1 MVVHTL
7 PFPNASDHKPIALA
21 FTDILTQRSKREA
34 GAARIPYVPEWLFQE
49 RAFVEEL
56 ESGFEA
62 WKGGRAR
69 GLAGI
74 EQFNDLVAAT
84 AKEFLATQQILAKTV
99 QQKFDI
105 ATALLGTMQ
114 CNRGRVSVKRLCKWL
129 SSYPTLKEILAVEWS
144 DDDEEVADGE
154 NEVQVHGEEAIIRL
168 VEELLSQLVQER
180 TTNSEQEDI
189 EAVVSESPSACE
201 PNARTLKIMKGLLR
215 SNNERVTMLWDA
227 EEQTFGCSR
236 EEMFKTLKSALTQR
250 QGTDNGDS
258 TRGHEFLQNWSCDLS
273 SCRSVVTYAEMM
285 AILLDI
291 QLEKA

>member
-1 MVVHTL
+1 MVWWLERLRQLKALAAAIRDFKHSMTEGHRFEFIFGGDRNFITSPEHRVSSSATGGWHPGRETIQAWSVVMDAMGLGAVVEQCDFTWQRIARSRTGENSFCRKILGGSLNRLYSELACSCTVVHTL
-7 PFPNASDHKPIALA
+7 PFPNASDHKPVALA
-21 FTDILTQRSKREA
+21 FTDILTQRPKREA
-34 GAARIPYVPEWLFQE
+34 GAAPTPYVPEWLFQE

-84 AKEFLATQQILAKTV
+84 AKEFLATQKILAKTV

-144 DDDEEVADGE
+144 DDEE
-154 NEVQVHGEEAIIRL
+154 
-168 VEELLSQLVQER
+168 
-180 TTNSEQEDI
+180 
-189 EAVVSESPSACE
+189 
-201 PNARTLKIMKGLLR
+201 
-215 SNNERVTMLWDA
+215 
-227 EEQTFGCSR
+227 
-236 EEMFKTLKSALTQR
+236 
-250 QGTDNGDS
+250 
-258 TRGHEFLQNWSCDLS
+258 
-273 SCRSVVTYAEMM
+273 
-285 AILLDI
+285 
-291 QLEKA
+291 

>member
-1 MVVHTL
+1 M
-7 PFPNASDHKPIALA
+7 
-21 FTDILTQRSKREA
+21 
-34 GAARIPYVPEWLFQE
+34 
-49 RAFVEEL
+49 

-62 WKGGRAR
+62 WKGGCAR

-84 AKEFLATQQILAKTV
+84 AKEFLATQKILAKTV

-105 ATALLGTMQ
+105 ATALLGTTQ

-144 DDDEEVADGE
+144 DDDEEEVADGE

-215 SNNERVTMLWDA
+215 SNNERVTMLWDE
-227 EEQTFGCSR
+227 EEQTFGRSR
-236 EEMFKTLKSALTQR
+236 EEIVKTLKSALIQR

-258 TRGHEFLQNWSCDLS
+258 TRGHEFLQNWS
-273 SCRSVVTYAEMM
+273 
-285 AILLDI
+285 
-291 QLEKA
+291 